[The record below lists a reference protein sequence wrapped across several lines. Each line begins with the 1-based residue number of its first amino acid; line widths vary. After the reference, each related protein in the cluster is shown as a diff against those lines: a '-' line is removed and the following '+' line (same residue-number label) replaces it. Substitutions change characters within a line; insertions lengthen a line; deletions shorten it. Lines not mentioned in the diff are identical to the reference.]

1 MGLFDQIAGAISNPN
16 QQASP
21 NQLSSILGAVQQ
33 LSGNSGTAS
42 STNQIAM
49 SIVGNY
55 VRSALQQR
63 QSTGGVDQV
72 EQIVDQYAGVGPNPD
87 AVQAVFT
94 PNQQSQVAN
103 DLSQRTG
110 LSGGQVQGL
119 LAIAVPIV
127 LNMLQ
132 TGSTNQGGQGRNTVL
147 SAFLDADRDGDVDM
161 GDAMGMVGR
170 FLGNQR

>member
-1 MGLFDQIAGAISNPN
+1 MGLFDQIAGALSNPN
-16 QQASP
+16 QQASS

-33 LSGNSGTAS
+33 LSGNGGGSN
-42 STNQIAM
+42 NQLVM

-55 VRSALQQR
+55 VRSALRQR
-63 QSTGGVDQV
+63 QSTNGVNQV
-72 EQIVDQYAGVGPNPD
+72 EQIVNQFAGVGPNPQ

-94 PNQQSQVAN
+94 PNEQSQVTN

-110 LSGGQVQGL
+110 LSGAQIQGL

-132 TGSTNQGGQGRNTVL
+132 TGSTTQGVQGRNTVL
-147 SAFLDADRDGDVDM
+147 NTFLDADRDGNVDM
-161 GDAMGMVGR
+161 GDAIGMLGR
-170 FLGNQR
+170 FLNNPR